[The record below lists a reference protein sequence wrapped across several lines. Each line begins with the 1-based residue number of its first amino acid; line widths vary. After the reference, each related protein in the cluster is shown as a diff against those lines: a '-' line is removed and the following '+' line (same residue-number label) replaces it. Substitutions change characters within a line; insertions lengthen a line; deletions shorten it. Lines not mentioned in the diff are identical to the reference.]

1 MVTFDVSNTG
11 AREAAEVA
19 EVYVGPSH
27 PDAVRPVK
35 ELKGFAK
42 VRLKPG
48 ETRHVSVNLD
58 RRAFS
63 YYEAGKKDWSAPPGQ
78 YSIFVGGSSA
88 DTPLKATFTLR

>member
-1 MVTFDVSNTG
+1 
-11 AREAAEVA
+11 
-19 EVYVGPSH
+19 
-27 PDAVRPVK
+27 
-35 ELKGFAK
+35 
-42 VRLKPG
+42 LKPG